1 MPLSN
6 VPFTENKA
14 LEETLGRWS
23 QATMAAWRE
32 VQRTFGLPGNLSPLS
47 SIAYLKGFMSL
58 KLDGGYK
65 KWRHLNLNF
74 VLQLIREQEL
84 KTFEQLGDEFSLP
97 RSDFYRYLQVR
108 SYLSKHPDWTII
120 NKSDPPIAHNPTAL

>member
-1 MPLSN
+1 M
-6 VPFTENKA
+6 
-14 LEETLGRWS
+14 
-23 QATMAAWRE
+23 
-32 VQRTFGLPGNLSPLS
+32 QRTFGLPGNVSALS
-47 SIAYLKGFMSL
+47 SIAHLKGFMPL

-74 VLQLIREQEL
+74 VHQLIREQEL

-120 NKSDPPIAHNPTAL
+120 KKSDSPIERYLIRIQKREDTRRPISSVYSALYTTGKHSAH